1 MEIYKYWLAFETF
14 IKWPFEELFSTL
26 PHLPLGF
33 ILAHSILHKC
43 GYCGSTVCAN
53 AERAISPAET
63 HKLRS
68 SLNTA
73 SLNTHAFKS
82 IISHA
87 CLLKCY
93 RKWTWKI
100 TAWNVDWNGCIPDC
114 PQYARLLH
122 PWGCIYIQ
130 TYLLETV
137 PLDVMSTIYEWFWY
151 RGSLDLFLIL
161 FTFNF

>member
-1 MEIYKYWLAFETF
+1 MRILTCHTAFFLSYFFQPGCKHVYFFIKSEHFNMEIYNYWFAFETC
-14 IKWPFEELFSTL
+14 IKWPFEELFSAL

-53 AERAISPAET
+53 AEPTISAAET

-73 SLNTHAFKS
+73 SLNTHAFKW

-93 RKWTWKI
+93 RKRTWKI

-122 PWGCIYIQ
+122 PWVCI
-130 TYLLETV
+130 
-137 PLDVMSTIYEWFWY
+137 
-151 RGSLDLFLIL
+151 
-161 FTFNF
+161 